1 MKSIRTALII
11 VCVFLFLLIFFLTSS
26 VDLALTVAV
35 TVYLLFF
42 YKKFIPVFIISVILF
57 GLSILFD
64 YYDLKFRFISDLT
77 VDAYILLILGVLLY
91 FRLKYDFLE
100 IYLNINDKDTQ
111 LLYKEITP
119 KIVIS
124 MILGALFFPIVEG
137 PLAAAIGY
145 IFFSVFIKKNNG
157 KIAVFLAIVV
167 LILTS
172 IFLLFRNQD
181 FSKSLGVYAYYFLI
195 IGTLQ
200 EVINLII
207 KKKEEKHHK
216 PEKDNKTEED
226 EPKLGLITVKPA
238 YPKIPKWLFG
248 GIAFA
253 VSFGLVYLWLP
264 KFSPLLQVLFE
275 KKISP
280 TVSPLVPTLSESPLV
295 SPLPITNVSTDSAK
309 LKILVQNGTEIKGLA
324 ASAAAKLKEA
334 GFTDI
339 STGNANH
346 QDYAKWEVNL
356 NKKDTELIDKIKNI
370 LELSEL
376 NSQEASIPAGIDM
389 LIIAG
394 SSK

>member
-1 MKSIRTALII
+1 MNSIRTALII

-57 GLSILFD
+57 SLSILFD

-167 LILTS
+167 LVLTS

-207 KKKEEKHHK
+207 KKKEDKHHK

-248 GIAFA
+248 GVAFA

-356 NKKDTELIDKIKNI
+356 KKNDTELIDKIKNI